1 MPSVSSLVRAA
12 RLAPAA
18 GIATQPPHT
27 HPAIVG
33 SDIVHEAP
41 RAPAPSV
48 GSTACPAAPSKGS
61 TAFAESPSSQAACEI
76 PLQTRAIL
84 SAGGVLSQ
92 LSLLLPANAVQG
104 VLLPRGHLAEIAK
117 TCSVQI
123 DLGGSQE
130 EGKTGL
136 TLTGTILA
144 NTLATMH

>member
-76 PLQTRAIL
+76 PLQT
-84 SAGGVLSQ
+84 
-92 LSLLLPANAVQG
+92 
-104 VLLPRGHLAEIAK
+104 EIAK

-144 NTLATMH
+144 N